1 MRSRS
6 FLSSVSAAAAL
17 LLLSTTTLLSTTPSL
32 VAADLTCTQLGA
44 DTFHVG
50 STLKFNWTDTQTVQ
64 IDTFSLNLYCAENET
79 FLQTITTLNSTSPA
93 SYAWVVNS
101 SISAF
106 SSSCQ
111 YNQYHGA
118 FDWTSTNPDTGA
130 ATKNSARC
138 KVMLMIAGTASA
150 PGSSGGSSDGGTFDD
165 EPTPSSIVVS
175 DKTKTIVIGVGC
187 AVGVLVLAGVV
198 GFYVIRYS
206 NKRAAEEQMS
216 KKLREPIQSGPLF
229 APIDRNNGGNGGAAG
244 RRYNELSSVTTGS
257 ETMGHSPAT
266 TTRTTEMVQLNGVT
280 PIGTP
285 VMSSNSIALGSRSPT
300 PIAAAHAKAAAAAA
314 AAAAGGN
321 GSSPSLLNPRS
332 SITTPALAHHYSSGG
347 ERPSSLLTSPFV
359 PADEASGRTSL
370 FRQQQQQQHYQN
382 EIQMQQQ
389 QHQIQ
394 QQLQQQQQQAAYS
407 NGYY

>member
-1 MRSRS
+1 MM
-6 FLSSVSAAAAL
+6 SA
-17 LLLSTTTLLSTTPSL
+17 T
-32 VAADLTCTQLGA
+32 
-44 DTFHVG
+44 
-50 STLKFNWTDTQTVQ
+50 
-64 IDTFSLNLYCAENET
+64 
-79 FLQTITTLNSTSPA
+79 
-93 SYAWVVNS
+93 
-101 SISAF
+101 
-106 SSSCQ
+106 
-111 YNQYHGA
+111 
-118 FDWTSTNPDTGA
+118 
-130 ATKNSARC
+130 
-138 KVMLMIAGTASA
+138 AGA
-150 PGSSGGSSDGGTFDD
+150 PGSSGGSSDGGAIDD
-165 EPTPSSIVVS
+165 EPSPSSIVVS

-187 AVGVLVLAGVV
+187 AVGALVLAGVV

-206 NKRAAEEQMS
+206 NRRAAEEQLS

-229 APIDRNNGGNGGAAG
+229 APMDRHNGGNGGAG

-266 TTRTTEMVQLNGVT
+266 TARTTEMIQLNGVS

-314 AAAAGGN
+314 AAGGN
-321 GSSPSLLNPRS
+321 GNSPSLLNPRS
-332 SITTPALAHHYSSGG
+332 SITTPSLAHHYSSGGG

-359 PADEASGRTSL
+359 PADEASGRTSP

-382 EIQMQQQ
+382 EIQLQQQ

-394 QQLQQQQQQAAYS
+394 QQLQQQQQQQAAYS

>member
-1 MRSRS
+1 MCILA
-6 FLSSVSAAAAL
+6 F
-17 LLLSTTTLLSTTPSL
+17 
-32 VAADLTCTQLGA
+32 VAKTKL
-44 DTFHVG
+44 
-50 STLKFNWTDTQTVQ
+50 
-64 IDTFSLNLYCAENET
+64 
-79 FLQTITTLNSTSPA
+79 
-93 SYAWVVNS
+93 
-101 SISAF
+101 
-106 SSSCQ
+106 
-111 YNQYHGA
+111 QYHGA

-138 KVMLMIAGTASA
+138 KVMLMIADTASA

-165 EPTPSSIVVS
+165 EPSPSSIVVS

-229 APIDRNNGGNGGAAG
+229 APMDRNNGGNGGAAG

-321 GSSPSLLNPRS
+321 GSSPSLLNPR
-332 SITTPALAHHYSSGG
+332 G

-359 PADEASGRTSL
+359 PADEASGRTSP

>member
-1 MRSRS
+1 MRSRT
-6 FLSSVSAAAAL
+6 FPSSASAAATL
-17 LLLSTTTLLSTTPSL
+17 LFLSTATLLSTTPSL
-32 VAADLTCTQLGA
+32 VAADLACTQLGA

-50 STLKFNWTDTQTVQ
+50 STLKFTWSDTQTVQ
-64 IDTFSLNLYCAENET
+64 IDTFNLNLYCAENET
-79 FLQTITTLNSTSPA
+79 FLQTITTLNSSSPA
-93 SYAWVVNS
+93 TIPWIVNS

-111 YNQYHGA
+111 YNQFHGA
-118 FDWTSTNPDTGA
+118 FDWTSSDSDTGA
-130 ATKNSARC
+130 VTNNSARC
-138 KVMLMIAGTASA
+138 KVMLMIADTASA
-150 PGSSGGSSDGGTFDD
+150 PGSSTGSDGGTFDD
-165 EPTPSSIVVS
+165 EPSPSSIVVS

-187 AVGVLVLAGVV
+187 AVGALVLAGVV

-206 NKRAAEEQMS
+206 NRRAAEEQMS
-216 KKLREPIQSGPLF
+216 KKLREPIHSGPLF
-229 APIDRNNGGNGGAAG
+229 APMDRNNGGNGAAG
-244 RRYNELSSVTTGS
+244 KRYNELSSVTTES

-266 TTRTTEMVQLNGVT
+266 TARTTEMVQFNGVT

-285 VMSSNSIALGSRSPT
+285 VMSPNSTALGSRSPT

-314 AAAAGGN
+314 AAGGN
-321 GSSPSLLNPRS
+321 GNSPSMLSPRS

-359 PADEASGRTSL
+359 PADEA
-370 FRQQQQQQHYQN
+370 QQQHYQN

-394 QQLQQQQQQAAYS
+394 QHLQQQQQQQAAYS